1 QDVVRA
7 RSHLRGSPPS
17 VRGWCRRDG
26 AGSDDEGG
34 PGGGRRCCRVRAQ
47 LAVPGAGVSRRPRV
61 FSIGWPMSIRTLSYA
76 HAIREAHAQLLRSD
90 ERVFVLG
97 QGVWSPWYAGTSLQ
111 DIDKE
116 FGRDRIIESP
126 VAENATT
133 GAAVGAALAGMR
145 PIVFH
150 PRMDFMF
157 LAVDP
162 IVNQAANWSYM
173 FEGRI
178 GVPIVIRAVINR
190 GGEQAAQH
198 SQAVH
203 SWFMHVPG
211 LKVVMPSTPYDAKG
225 LLVAAVA
232 DGNPVIY
239 VDDRWLYADEG
250 PVPEDMYEVP
260 LSIAEVR
267 RTGRD
272 VTVVAA
278 SFMAREA
285 IRAADELAAHG
296 VNAEVIDLRSVKPW
310 DRTCVLESVAKTGRL
325 VIADS
330 GWTTAGIAAEI
341 AATVAEERLQMLKA
355 PIARVCLPDI
365 PAPMSR
371 VLEQAYYRTSAD
383 ITATVL
389 KVMGR

>member
-1 QDVVRA
+1 
-7 RSHLRGSPPS
+7 
-17 VRGWCRRDG
+17 
-26 AGSDDEGG
+26 
-34 PGGGRRCCRVRAQ
+34 
-47 LAVPGAGVSRRPRV
+47 
-61 FSIGWPMSIRTLSYA
+61 MSIRTLSYA

-341 AATVAEERLQMLKA
+341 AATVAEERLQTLKA

>member
-1 QDVVRA
+1 
-7 RSHLRGSPPS
+7 
-17 VRGWCRRDG
+17 
-26 AGSDDEGG
+26 
-34 PGGGRRCCRVRAQ
+34 
-47 LAVPGAGVSRRPRV
+47 
-61 FSIGWPMSIRTLSYA
+61 MTTRTLSYA
-76 HAIREAHAQLLRSD
+76 GAIREAHAQLLQSD

-97 QGVWSPWYAGTSLQ
+97 QGVWSPWYAGTSLR

-225 LLVAAVA
+225 LLMAAVA

-239 VDDRWLYADEG
+239 VDDRWLYAEEG
-250 PVPEDMYEVP
+250 PVPEEMYEVP
-260 LSIAEVR
+260 ISVAEVR
-267 RTGRD
+267 RPGRD
-272 VTVVAA
+272 VTIVAA

-285 IRAADELAAHG
+285 LRAAAELEARG
-296 VNAEVIDLRSVKPW
+296 VDAEVIDLRSIKPW
-310 DRTCVLESVAKTGRL
+310 DRTCVLESVEKTGRL

-330 GWTTAGIAAEI
+330 GWTTAGVAAEI
-341 AATVAEERLQMLKA
+341 AATVAEERLRSLKA
-355 PIARVCLPDI
+355 PIARVCLPDV

-371 VLEQAYYRTSAD
+371 ALEQNYYRSAGD
-383 ITATVL
+383 ITAAALRVL
-389 KVMGR
+389 GR